1 MIMGF
6 AKRICLMSQS
16 HRQPLIDMMKVVAAQ
31 FIFFHHA
38 ALYGPL
44 AQAWHSDVPVSA
56 SWMADYGLMAV
67 QVFLVVAGYL
77 AAQTLSRHSTLHP
90 LLFISRRF
98 ERLVRPLWFVLL
110 LTLLLTAVARPW
122 LVGDMLPAAPTWGQ
136 LVAHIFLLQG
146 ALGLDSLSA
155 GVWYTAVDF
164 QLYVIMVWLV
174 LISRKTQR
182 PWLWSAMTAA
192 LTVVS
197 AVWLNRHPEW
207 DASGFYFFAAYGL
220 GAMVFWA
227 RGHGWGRQ
235 LYAGVLTGV
244 LIALWLDWRTRLFVA
259 TITSC
264 LLLFGAG
271 WQGLGAR
278 GSAVLSRLNETT
290 YLFFLLNFPVLILA
304 NLIWLVLLKMSV
316 PDVGWFLMAT
326 WIAGLLLADFLQS
339 RLKWLSVNSWVKKYQ

>member
-44 AQAWHSDVPVSA
+44 AQAWHSETPVVA
-56 SWMADYGLMAV
+56 TWMADYGLMAV

-77 AAQTLSRHSTLHP
+77 AAQTLSRQSTLHP

-110 LTLLLTAVARPW
+110 LTLVLTSVARPW
-122 LVGDMLPAAPTWGQ
+122 LVGDMLPDAPGWGQ
-136 LVAHIFLLQG
+136 LLAHVFLLQG

-174 LISRKTQR
+174 LIARKTRR

-192 LTVVS
+192 LTVIS
-197 AVWLNRHPEW
+197 ALWLNRHPEW
-207 DASGFYFFAAYGL
+207 DASGFYFFGAYGL

-227 RGHGWGRQ
+227 RGHAWGRQ
-235 LYAGVLTGV
+235 LYACVLAGV
-244 LIALWLDWRTRLFVA
+244 LIALWVDWRTRLFVA

-264 LLLFGAG
+264 FLFLGAG
-271 WQGLGAR
+271 WQGLGKR
-278 GSAVLSRLNETT
+278 GDSTLGRLNETT

-304 NLIWLVLLKMSV
+304 NLIWLALVSLSA
-316 PDVGWFLMAT
+316 PGVGWVLVAT
-326 WIAGLLLADFLQS
+326 WASGLLMADFLQS
-339 RLKWLSVNSWVKKYQ
+339 RLKWLSVISWIKKY